1 MGFLDHLLG
10 DVGNPAESQMGKLAP
25 LLLSALGGGEGQSA
39 QASGLS
45 GLVDRFH
52 QAGLGQIAQS
62 WISNQQ
68 PNQPVTPD
76 QVHSAL
82 GAEQITAL
90 AEKMGLP
97 TTGMAGLLAGLL
109 PKLVDS
115 LTPNGQLPHAP
126 DTGRIERPGG
136 VET

>member
-25 LLLSALGGGEGQSA
+25 LLLSALGGGEGQGA
-39 QASGLS
+39 QANGLS

-52 QAGLGQIAQS
+52 QAGLGHIAQS
-62 WISNQQ
+62 WVSNEQ
-68 PNQPVTPD
+68 PNQSVTPD

-82 GAEQITAL
+82 GEQQITAL

-97 TTGMAGLLAGLL
+97 KTGLTSLLAGLL

-115 LTPNGQLPHAP
+115 LTPNGQLPHAS
-126 DTGRIERPGG
+126 DTAPIERPGG
-136 VET
+136 VQT

>member
-25 LLLSALGGGEGQSA
+25 LLLSALGGGEGQGA
-39 QASGLS
+39 QANGLS

-52 QAGLGQIAQS
+52 QAGLGHIAQS
-62 WISNQQ
+62 WVSNEQ

-82 GAEQITAL
+82 GEQQITAL

-97 TTGMAGLLAGLL
+97 KTGLTSLLAGLL

-115 LTPNGQLPHAP
+115 LTPNGQLPHAS
-126 DTGRIERPGG
+126 DTAPIERPGG
-136 VET
+136 VQT